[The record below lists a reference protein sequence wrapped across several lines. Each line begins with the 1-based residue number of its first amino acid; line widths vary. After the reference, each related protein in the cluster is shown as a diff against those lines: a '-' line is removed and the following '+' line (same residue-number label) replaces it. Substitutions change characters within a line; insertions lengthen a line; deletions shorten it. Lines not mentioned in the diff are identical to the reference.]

1 MKINLWKTVYFN
13 FHYFPFK
20 TAMRMPAFIYK
31 RTLLYKMGGE
41 DINRSTCQNG
51 YDEVWTAWIRYAGF
65 IVLKNYVAIEWYFG
79 Y

>member
-1 MKINLWKTVYFN
+1 
-13 FHYFPFK
+13 
-20 TAMRMPAFIYK
+20 MPAFIYK